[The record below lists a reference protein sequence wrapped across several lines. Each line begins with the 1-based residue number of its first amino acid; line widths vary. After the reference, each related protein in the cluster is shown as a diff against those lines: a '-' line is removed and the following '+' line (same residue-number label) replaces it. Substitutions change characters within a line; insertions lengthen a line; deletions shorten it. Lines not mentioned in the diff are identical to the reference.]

1 MTHIAQKILVLSI
14 TICLQVITYRV
25 VLYPYVFTWGASEAE
40 TQMSLPGDSF
50 ADTISSTRAIS
61 IGAPKEEVWKWIV
74 QLGADRGGF
83 FSYTFIEKFLGYES
97 REKSDLFD
105 QTFDMEV
112 GRIVP
117 GSLDESKSAI
127 IFNFPVLEVESGSYY
142 VLENWGTFYLIELNE
157 NSTRLIVRTHEA
169 ALKDISSIIESYIGM
184 GFHYLMERRMLIG
197 FKSVIEQGEEPSFV
211 ADMVW
216 LTGMLLSFV
225 CILMQLILCRGRTN
239 HIISIILSNLWLFPL
254 LILTPSPLYSTG
266 FLLITCFYL
275 FLIIK
280 RRQDSL
286 F

>member
-1 MTHIAQKILVLSI
+1 
-14 TICLQVITYRV
+14 
-25 VLYPYVFTWGASEAE
+25 
-40 TQMSLPGDSF
+40 
-50 ADTISSTRAIS
+50 
-61 IGAPKEEVWKWIV
+61 
-74 QLGADRGGF
+74 
-83 FSYTFIEKFLGYES
+83 
-97 REKSDLFD
+97 
-105 QTFDMEV
+105 FDMEV

-142 VLENWGTFYLIELNE
+142 VLENWGTFYLNELNE

-169 ALKDISSIIESYIGM
+169 ALKDISSIIESYLGM
-184 GFHYLMERRMLIG
+184 GFHHLMERRMLIG